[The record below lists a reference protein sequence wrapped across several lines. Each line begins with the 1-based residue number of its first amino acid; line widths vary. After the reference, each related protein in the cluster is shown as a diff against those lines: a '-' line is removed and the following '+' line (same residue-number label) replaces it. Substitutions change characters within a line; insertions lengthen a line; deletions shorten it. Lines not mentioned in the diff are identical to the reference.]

1 MKKIDFR
8 VALPNLITILGLCL
22 GLNSLKHA
30 FEGDFEKSLIFVVLG
45 SILMGVATVN
55 QAGAIGAVGAGIMG
69 SYRLYGDGK
78 LKYVPAIVT
87 IISLLVVT
95 ILVANFD
102 LNIKTINT
110 SSELTAVLCAT
121 LAVFFLILGIVW
133 SFWRTF

>member
-1 MKKIDFR
+1 MKEI
-8 VALPNLITILGLCL
+8 IILFL
-22 GLNSLKHA
+22 
-30 FEGDFEKSLIFVVLG
+30 EKCFYPSAPLALIFVVLG

-55 QAGAIGAVGAGIMG
+55 QAGAIGAVGAGVMG

-87 IISLLVVT
+87 IISLIVIT

-110 SSELTAVLCAT
+110 HQN
-121 LAVFFLILGIVW
+121 
-133 SFWRTF
+133 